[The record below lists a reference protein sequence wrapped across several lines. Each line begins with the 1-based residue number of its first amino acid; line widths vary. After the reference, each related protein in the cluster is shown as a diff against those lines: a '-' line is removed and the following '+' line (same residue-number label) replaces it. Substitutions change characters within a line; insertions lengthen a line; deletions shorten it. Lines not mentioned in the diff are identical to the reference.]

1 MLVLTQAQENLLRK
15 AVIRNDRWRF
25 RAEYKHLEVDLDKWF
40 SMSFKSQMYHLNIVY
55 SELLESVP
63 HDNSTAND
71 INGDGANSEELAVTY
86 TELINPYRIT
96 TSTLEDI
103 WTKGK
108 HLVQTP
114 GLVCPVPGQGN
125 SNNRMVA
132 SVSNSEP
139 HYIVEKNGKFIC
151 SGNCLR
157 FGAYKICQH
166 TVAAAQNFGM
176 LPGFCNW
183 WKSQKTGANVDALA
197 MAGLPK
203 GAGQK
208 GGVPKR
214 GRRSRQG
221 AMLSSTVTELH
232 ADDTPTT
239 SSETSINLSQTS
251 SALLNSVASAS
262 NYNSI
267 HHSFNNFM
275 TIYDYTCNPGQ
286 YANPYP
292 PWPNISHHI
301 FKSNHNAK
309 FVPHGIQP
317 FYLKMLTRQ
326 IRVCAGCQLHRR
338 LQGQAGMGNAR
349 LKI

>member
-1 MLVLTQAQENLLRK
+1 ML
-15 AVIRNDRWRF
+15 
-25 RAEYKHLEVDLDKWF
+25 
-40 SMSFKSQMYHLNIVY
+40 
-55 SELLESVP
+55 
-63 HDNSTAND
+63 
-71 INGDGANSEELAVTY
+71 
-86 TELINPYRIT
+86 
-96 TSTLEDI
+96 
-103 WTKGK
+103 
-108 HLVQTP
+108 
-114 GLVCPVPGQGN
+114 
-125 SNNRMVA
+125 
-132 SVSNSEP
+132 
-139 HYIVEKNGKFIC
+139 
-151 SGNCLR
+151 
-157 FGAYKICQH
+157 
-166 TVAAAQNFGM
+166 
-176 LPGFCNW
+176 CNW

-197 MAGLPK
+197 IAGLPK

-214 GRRSRQG
+214 GWRSRRG
-221 AMLSSTVTELH
+221 ATLSSTVTELH

-275 TIYDYTCNPGQ
+275 TPYDYTCNPGQ

-349 LKI
+349 LTGILANFNKLWYNFEEATSQVSLL